1 MPPQRTERTSRPR
14 VDPVSCQSC
23 RTKKLRCSRQ
33 QPCTNCVTRGITC
46 DFRGRLAV
54 DPLPAEEHDLRAENA
69 AIKARLQKLESL
81 VLGNASSL
89 VSRSVPL
96 STASASPRP
105 LSPSATVSPRSD
117 ADRAYNVDS
126 EWLENIA
133 TREKALVSI
142 DFSRHLVI

>member
-33 QPCTNCVTRGITC
+33 QPCTNCVTRSINC
-46 DFRGRLAV
+46 DFRGRAPV
-54 DPLPAEEHDLRAENA
+54 EPLPAENEDLRAENA
-69 AIKARLQKLESL
+69 AIKARLLKLESL
-81 VLGNASSL
+81 VLGGVSLSASSSAPL
-89 VSRSVPL
+89 SRS
-96 STASASPRP
+96 AASPRP
-105 LSPSATVSPRSD
+105 ISPSTSVSPRSD

-133 TREKALVSI
+133 TREKALVSNT
-142 DFSRHLVI
+142 